1 MSFGDLLHSKRWKVF
16 MNYVYNF
23 AGALV
28 IVGALFKLMHWP
40 GAGVALTLGM
50 CTEALIFLIS
60 SLEPLHE
67 QPDWTR
73 VFPELHSDY
82 MPGDEEKGIH
92 HGGHG
97 GSKVRLSGGA
107 NLSAENVSF
116 NMGGIFESAD
126 IAPEVLEK
134 VSKGLTDLGNTASS
148 ISDIS
153 SATLA
158 TNIYVENLNAAAE
171 SMDQLSKVGQEA
183 NLNIN
188 QSLVALSDSCVR
200 ITEVVAK
207 EIDDMSSN
215 SSAYNE
221 KMTAL
226 RTNLDSL
233 NENYA
238 QQVASLKGQFETS
251 QKYNQH
257 MVELTSILSSSL
269 EDMKRYQALSRELN
283 GNLEALNSVYG
294 TMLSAM
300 NYKK

>member
-16 MNYVYNF
+16 MNYVYNI

-28 IVGALFKLMHWP
+28 IIGALFKLMHWP
-40 GAGVALTLGM
+40 GAGVALTIGM

-60 SLEPLHE
+60 SLEPIHE

-73 VFPELHSDY
+73 VFPELNSEY
-82 MPGDEEKGIH
+82 ISGDGEGASAPH
-92 HGGHG
+92 FAGGG
-97 GSKVRLSGGA
+97 NA
-107 NLSAENVSF
+107 NISAGNVSL

-158 TNIYVENLNAAAE
+158 TNIYVENLNSAAE
-171 SMDQLSKVGQEA
+171 SMNQLSKVGQDA
-183 NLNIN
+183 NTNIN
-188 QSLVALSDSCVR
+188 QSLVALSDSCMR
-200 ITEVVAK
+200 ITDVVAK
-207 EIDDMSSN
+207 EIDDMSVN
-215 SSAYNE
+215 TNNYNE

-226 RTNLDSL
+226 RSNLDSL

-238 QQVASLKGQFETS
+238 QQVTSLKGQFETS
-251 QKYNQH
+251 QKYNQQ
-257 MVELTSILSSSL
+257 MLELTSILNTSL
-269 EDMKRYQALSRELN
+269 DDMKKYQALSRELN
-283 GNLEALNSVYG
+283 NNLEALNSVYS